1 MKPRKSESTFLGGTF
16 KMAAGALSAGAAL
29 VSILSY
35 TSAYAPLAAKAHRLT
50 VTPARDTAT
59 SIGDTLQLAAIATDD
74 RGAVITGVTPS
85 WTSAEPQVAVVDQAG
100 TVVARGPGATAII
113 VRVGEKETRAR
124 ITVLQQGATLR
135 MADSVLRVPE
145 GEHHR
150 AGLWVE
156 DARGHTIRGATVRW
170 EAGDAAVATVDSTGD
185 VTGVSPGGS
194 TLTAIYDQLRAT
206 LPVEVVPV
214 PASITV
220 IAGEDQHGPAG
231 KTLGSQVT
239 AQVVSRTGRPVAG
252 VPVSLVLK
260 GAQGAV
266 SPEVDTSDARGMVQ
280 GTWTLGPVPGRQ
292 QLALQVENVSV
303 SPVLTAEA
311 EPSAANTRIAT
322 VGDSLSAEVGDS
334 LGRPVIIRVTDSVGL
349 ALADVPV
356 AWSTPDGGKVT
367 GLGTR
372 TDTLGEAR
380 AQWVLGPKAGRQ
392 RVRAQVGNARL
403 VPPFTAYAIAKS
415 GPAVSVAIRS
425 GDRQNGTAGKPLAQ
439 PIVARAVDRDG
450 NPVPAARLQVSAVTG
465 RAADSLITTDSAGQ
479 ARIQWTL
486 GQSAGA
492 QRLLVR
498 IAGENEAAEATARA
512 RAGDPATLKFVPT
525 PAPPGG
531 KTTSKPVVVEI
542 TDAYGNSV
550 ADRSVSFTSTGGTL
564 SSARVVTNSSGR
576 ASVIWKIPGKTAKA
590 SKAKPALTAKL
601 AGTDLKA
608 TLSAP

>member
-1 MKPRKSESTFLGGTF
+1 MVAGG
-16 KMAAGALSAGAAL
+16 LSAGAAL

-35 TSAYAPLAAKAHRLT
+35 TSVYAPLAMKAHRLA

-74 RGAVITGVTPS
+74 RGAVLTGVTPS

-124 ITVLQQGATLR
+124 ITVLQQGAALR

-145 GEHHR
+145 GEHHK

-156 DARGHTIRGATVRW
+156 DARGHAIRGATVRW
-170 EAGDAAVATVDSTGD
+170 EAGDAAVATVDSTGE
-185 VTGVSPGGS
+185 VTGVSPGSS
-194 TLTAIYDQLRAT
+194 TLTATFDQLRAT

-220 IAGEDQHGPAG
+220 IAGEDQRGPAG
-231 KTLGSQVT
+231 KMLGSQIT

-260 GAQGAV
+260 SAQGTV
-266 SPEVDTSDARGMVQ
+266 LPEVDTSDARGMVQ

-311 EPSAANTRIAT
+311 EPVAANTRIA
-322 VGDSLSAEVGDS
+322 VIGDSLTAEVGDS
-334 LGRPVIIRVTDSVGL
+334 LAEPVVIRVTDSMGL

-356 AWSTPDGGKVT
+356 AWSTPDGGRVT

-372 TDTLGEAR
+372 TDSLGESRAR
-380 AQWVLGPKAGRQ
+380 WVLGPKAGRQ
-392 RVRAQVGNARL
+392 RVRAQVGSVRF
-403 VPPFTAYAIAKS
+403 VPPFTAQATAKA
-415 GPAVSVAIRS
+415 GAAVSVAIRS
-425 GDRQNGTAGKPLAQ
+425 GDKQSGTVGKALAQ
-439 PIVARAVDRDG
+439 PIVVRAVDRDG
-450 NPVPAARLQVSAVTG
+450 NPVPGAPLQVNAIAG
-465 RAADSLITTDSAGQ
+465 RAADSLLTTDATGQ
-479 ARIQWTL
+479 ARIRWTL
-486 GQSAGA
+486 GQSPGA

-498 IAGENEAAEATARA
+498 IAGENEAAEATAK
-512 RAGDPATLKFVPT
+512 AGPGEPASIKFVTT
-525 PAPPGG
+525 PAAAGG
-531 KTTSKPVVVEI
+531 KTPGKPVVVEVA
-542 TDAYGNSV
+542 DGYGNPV
-550 ADRSVSFTSTGGTL
+550 AGRSVSFSATGGTL

-576 ASVIWKIPGKTAKA
+576 ASVMWKVTPTKSTKT
-590 SKAKPALTAKL
+590 PAGTLVAKL
-601 AGTDLKA
+601 AGTDVKA
-608 TLSAP
+608 SIKSR

>member
-1 MKPRKSESTFLGGTF
+1 VKPRKSDSTFLGGTF
-16 KMAAGALSAGAAL
+16 KMVAGALSAGAAL

-35 TSAYAPLAAKAHRLT
+35 TSVYAPLAMKAHRLA
-50 VTPARDTAT
+50 VTPTRDTAT

-74 RGAVITGVTPS
+74 RGSVLTGVTPT
-85 WTSAEPQVAVVDQAG
+85 WTSAEPQVASVDQAG

-124 ITVLQQGATLR
+124 ITVLQQGAALR
-135 MADSVLRVPE
+135 LADSALRVPE
-145 GEHHR
+145 GEHHK

-156 DARGHTIRGATVRW
+156 DARGHAIRGATVRW
-170 EAGDAAVATVDSTGD
+170 EAGDAAVATVDSAGE
-185 VTGVSPGGS
+185 VTGVSPGSS
-194 TLTAIYDQLRAT
+194 TLTATFDQLRAT

-220 IAGEDQHGPAG
+220 IAGEDQRAPAG

-260 GAQGAV
+260 SAQGTV
-266 SPEVDTSDARGMVQ
+266 LPEVDTSDARGMVQ

-311 EPSAANTRIAT
+311 EPVAANTRIA
-322 VGDSLSAEVGDS
+322 VVSDSLAAEVGDS
-334 LGRPVIIRVTDSVGL
+334 LPDVIAIRVADSAGL

-356 AWSTPDGGKVT
+356 SWSTPDGGSVA

-372 TDTLGEAR
+372 TDSLGEAR

-403 VPPFTAYAIAKS
+403 VPPFTAHATAKA
-415 GPAVSVAIRS
+415 GAAVSVALRT
-425 GDRQNGTAGKPLAQ
+425 GDRQNGTVGKPLAQ
-439 PIVARAVDRDG
+439 PIVVRAVDRDG
-450 NPVPAARLQVSAVTG
+450 NAVPGARLQVSAITG
-465 RAADSLITTDSAGQ
+465 RAADTLTTTDSTGQ

-486 GQSAGA
+486 GQSAGV

-498 IAGENEAAEATARA
+498 VAGENEAAEATARA
-512 RAGDPATLKFVPT
+512 RPGDPATLKFVAT
-525 PAPPGG
+525 PAAPGG
-531 KTTSKPVVVEI
+531 KTPGKPVVVEVAD
-542 TDAYGNSV
+542 TYGNPV
-550 ADRSVSFTSTGGTL
+550 ANRSVSFTATGGTL
-564 SSARVVTNSSGR
+564 SSARGVTNSSGR
-576 ASVIWKIPGKTAKA
+576 ASVVWKVAAAKSTKTPA
-590 SKAKPALTAKL
+590 STLVAKL
-601 AGTDLKA
+601 AGTDVKA
-608 TLSAP
+608 SIKSR